1 MIKCEV
7 TDKYTKMTA
16 VGDIP
21 TLGADLTHIFH
32 GLLSE
37 MPEKVKHEFMLSFMM
52 AFDSG
57 LIFDTDSKGMRKLYD
72 ELWEYLDL
80 KDEDKD
86 EDEEDES
93 DEDSEASA
101 SKAIDGL
108 LDVLIKARD
117 EIKSLREKMEDIKNE
132 TK

>member
-7 TDKYTKMTA
+7 TKGHTKITA
-16 VGDIP
+16 CGDIP
-21 TLGADLTHIFH
+21 TLGADLTNIFH

-37 MPEKVKHEFMLSFMM
+37 MPENVKHDFMLSFMM

-72 ELWEYLDL
+72 ELWEMLDL
-80 KDEDKD
+80 DD
-86 EDEEDES
+86 EDEEEEES
-93 DEDSEASA
+93 EDPKESA

-117 EIKSLREKMEDIKNE
+117 EIKSLREKMEDSKNE

>member
-7 TDKYTKMTA
+7 TDKYTKLTA

-80 KDEDKD
+80 KDED
-86 EDEEDES
+86 EEDES
-93 DEDSEASA
+93 DENSEASA

-117 EIKSLREKMEDIKNE
+117 EIKSLREKMEGIKNE

>member
-57 LIFDTDSKGMRKLYD
+57 MIFDTDSKGMRKLYD
-72 ELWEYLDL
+72 ELWEKLWIND
-80 KDEDKD
+80 
-86 EDEEDES
+86 DEEDDNAEE
-93 DEDSEASA
+93 DEKTS
-101 SKAIDGL
+101 AIDHL
-108 LDVLIKARD
+108 LDKLIELKS
-117 EIKSLREKMEDIKNE
+117 EIQKIRELTGTEENKDE

>member
-7 TDKYTKMTA
+7 TDKYTKITA

-21 TLGADLTHIFH
+21 TLGSDLTHIFH

-57 LIFDTDSKGMRKLYD
+57 LIFNTDSKGMRKLYD
-72 ELWEYLDL
+72 ELAEYFDL
-80 KDEDKD
+80 KDEEKEEEAEDDDAEENEKTSAIDHLLDKLIELKSELQKIREMTGTEETKD
-86 EDEEDES
+86 E
-93 DEDSEASA
+93 
-101 SKAIDGL
+101 
-108 LDVLIKARD
+108 
-117 EIKSLREKMEDIKNE
+117 

>member
-32 GLLSE
+32 ALLSE

-72 ELWEYLDL
+72 ELWEYLNL
-80 KDEDKD
+80 KDED
-86 EDEEDES
+86 EDEDES

>member
-7 TDKYTKMTA
+7 TDKYTKLTA

-37 MPEKVKHEFMLSFMM
+37 MPEKVKHEFMLSFIM

-57 LIFDTDSKGMRKLYD
+57 MIFDTDANGMKKLYD
-72 ELWEYLDL
+72 DLWEKLGID
-80 KDEDKD
+80 DND
-86 EDEEDES
+86 EDEKAEEDEKT
-93 DEDSEASA
+93 AT
-101 SKAIDGL
+101 IDHL
-108 LDVLIKARD
+108 LDKLIELRS
-117 EIKSLREKMEDIKNE
+117 EIQKIREMTGTEEAKDE

>member
-32 GLLSE
+32 ALLSE

-57 LIFDTDSKGMRKLYD
+57 MIFDTDSKGMRKLYD
-72 ELWEYLDL
+72 ELE
-80 KDEDKD
+80 KMFDENDD
-86 EDEEDES
+86 DEEDDAEE
-93 DEDSEASA
+93 DEKTS
-101 SKAIDGL
+101 AIDHL
-108 LDVLIKARD
+108 LDKLIELKS
-117 EIKSLREKMEDIKNE
+117 EIQKIRELTGTEENKDE

>member
-16 VGDIP
+16 CGDVP

-72 ELWEYLDL
+72 ELWERLGVDNDDDDEKAEDDEKTSTIDHLLDKL
-80 KDEDKD
+80 IELKSEIQKIRELTGTEEAKDE
-86 EDEEDES
+86 
-93 DEDSEASA
+93 
-101 SKAIDGL
+101 
-108 LDVLIKARD
+108 
-117 EIKSLREKMEDIKNE
+117 

>member
-32 GLLSE
+32 ALLSE

-52 AFDSG
+52 AFNSG
-57 LIFDTDSKGMRKLYD
+57 MIFDTDSKGMRKLYN
-72 ELWEYLDL
+72 ELWEKVGIDDDDKDDNAKEDEKTSAIDHLLDKL
-80 KDEDKD
+80 IELKSEIQKIRELTGTEENKDE
-86 EDEEDES
+86 
-93 DEDSEASA
+93 
-101 SKAIDGL
+101 
-108 LDVLIKARD
+108 
-117 EIKSLREKMEDIKNE
+117 

>member
-7 TDKYTKMTA
+7 TDKYTKLTA

-32 GLLSE
+32 ALLSE

-52 AFDSG
+52 AFYSG
-57 LIFDTDSKGMRKLYD
+57 MIFDTDSKGMQKLYD
-72 ELWEYLDL
+72 ELWEMLDVN
-80 KDEDKD
+80 DD
-86 EDEEDES
+86 DEEDDNAEE
-93 DEDSEASA
+93 DERTS
-101 SKAIDGL
+101 AIDHL
-108 LDVLIKARD
+108 LDKLIELKS
-117 EIKSLREKMEDIKNE
+117 EIRKIRELTGTEENKDE